1 MNVPEEDVME
11 YVLENYNEE
20 IIEYVCENQL
30 DDVFEYIKKVWE
42 VKKNDNV

>member
-20 IIEYVCENQL
+20 IIEYVCEHHL
-30 DDVFEYIKKVWE
+30 DDVFTYIKEVIE
-42 VKKNDNV
+42 VKKK

>member
-20 IIEYVCENQL
+20 IIEYVCEHHL
-30 DDVFEYIKKVWE
+30 EDVFTYIKEVIE
-42 VKKNDNV
+42 VKKK

>member
-20 IIEYVCENQL
+20 IIEYVCEHHL
-30 DDVFEYIKKVWE
+30 DDVFTYIKEVIE
-42 VKKNDNV
+42 VKKKW

>member
-20 IIEYVCENQL
+20 IIEYVCEHHL
-30 DDVFEYIKKVWE
+30 DDVFTDIKEVIE
-42 VKKNDNV
+42 VKKK